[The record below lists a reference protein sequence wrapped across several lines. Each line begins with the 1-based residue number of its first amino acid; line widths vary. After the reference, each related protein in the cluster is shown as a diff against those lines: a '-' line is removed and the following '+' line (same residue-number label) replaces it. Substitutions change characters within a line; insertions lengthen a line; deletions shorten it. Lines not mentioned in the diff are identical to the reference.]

1 VSEQQEQ
8 QQDQEEAPEEAP
20 AVTVQAGLATAA
32 GSVAGPEDED

>member
-8 QQDQEEAPEEAP
+8 DETP

-32 GSVAGPEDED
+32 GSVTGPEDED